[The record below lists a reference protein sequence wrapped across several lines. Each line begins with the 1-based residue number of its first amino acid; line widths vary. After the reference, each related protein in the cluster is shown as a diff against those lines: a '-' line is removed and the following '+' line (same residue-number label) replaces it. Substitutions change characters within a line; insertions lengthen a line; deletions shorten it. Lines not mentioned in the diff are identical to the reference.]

1 MLSKE
6 RPLTRKGGR
15 GGEGGDKGFH
25 AKLGSCDLSDDG
37 SLLPSLVVNLRLF

>member
-15 GGEGGDKGFH
+15 GGEKGFH
-25 AKLGSCDLSDDG
+25 VKLGSCDLSDDG

>member
-15 GGEGGDKGFH
+15 GGGEKGFH
-25 AKLGSCDLSDDG
+25 VKLGSCDLSDDG